1 MEREAISQA
10 IAMEYEAGYMEDP
23 DILLTRKEAYHN
35 LSPEAK
41 DTLRMV
47 INKPEKLLKLNKK
60 ERMRKY
66 IHNFLYKEKQ
76 HFGYTY
82 SNAYRRKLS
91 VRKDFETIREFLSLF
106 SGVSIWR

>member
-1 MEREAISQA
+1 MKDAVPHAIG
-10 IAMEYEAGYMEDP
+10 IEYDAGYAEDP
-23 DILLTRKEAYHN
+23 GILLTRKEAYHN

-47 INKPEKLLKLNKK
+47 INKPEKLLRLNKK

-76 HFGYTY
+76 HFGYSY

>member
-1 MEREAISQA
+1 MKNALLQEMAI
-10 IAMEYEAGYMEDP
+10 EYDAGYTEDP
-23 DILLTRKEAYHN
+23 GILLTRKEAYHN

-47 INKPEKLLKLNKK
+47 INKPERLLRLNKK

-66 IHNFLYKEKQ
+66 IYNFLHRKKQ
-76 HFGYTY
+76 HFGSSYV
-82 SNAYRRKLS
+82 YRRKLS
-91 VRKDFETIREFLSLF
+91 VRKDFETIQEFLSLF